1 MANANQKASCGQ
13 ELFGALF
20 EKQKIRRKIVGNRA
34 NQENQILIPD
44 WTYFHCLGATL
55 NFNPRDQ
62 RPEQRADRERFSS
75 RIFQAASGSVV
86 PLLP

>member
-34 NQENQILIPD
+34 NQESKFDFLATP
-44 WTYFHCLGATL
+44 TLGY
-55 NFNPRDQ
+55 
-62 RPEQRADRERFSS
+62 
-75 RIFQAASGSVV
+75 
-86 PLLP
+86 